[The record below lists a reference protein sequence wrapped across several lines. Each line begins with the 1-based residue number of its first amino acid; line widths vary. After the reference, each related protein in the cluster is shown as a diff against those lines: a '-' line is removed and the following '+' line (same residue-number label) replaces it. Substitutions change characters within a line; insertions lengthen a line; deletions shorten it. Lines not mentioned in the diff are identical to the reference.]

1 MKDIIIKQF
10 IDFKDASYNMDEE
23 EFDTF
28 LLMFASLVSLIYDKE
43 LKPTLFFS
51 CFIDN
56 PKLQNLL
63 LIISGQHNI
72 YHLTQ
77 KILFKYPNLCRSKI
91 IKKKVKNFRLRNER
105 RRKKLL

>member
-1 MKDIIIKQF
+1 MKEVIIKQF
-10 IDFKDASYNMDEE
+10 IDFKEASYNIDEE
-23 EFDTF
+23 EFDIF
-28 LLMFASLVSLIYDKE
+28 LLVFASLVSLIYDKE

-56 PKLQNLL
+56 TKLQKLL
-63 LIISGQHNI
+63 LIISGQKNI

-91 IKKKVKNFRLRNER
+91 IKRKVKNFRIRNER
-105 RRKKLL
+105 RRKKRI